1 MLIVS
6 TYGPETLYKCRAAT
20 LCFGV
25 WRLDREGHKA
35 AGAEPSRNP
44 ARLPSAPQRRA
55 AGKRSGPHYAFVA
68 RREGVAARRTMKCQC
83 LFLSRAAGR
92 RSGPDGIAPTTR
104 MRRGAAG
111 RDPARRFTV
120 FGDSLLVLLDRR
132 RRGGQASSGGQAVK
146 LLAAPWL
153 LLLDRRRRRY
163 EVGLECQRWWCRVI
177 PNSDIATGIYIATR
191 IHIATR
197 IYLATRI
204 SRLGYRDSISRI
216 SLQTDLR
223 FSAPEDS
230 TALQGRGHSLCRRP
244 CQADSSDFAAN
255 KTCSAAAWPSTGFR
269 LGSRQRI
276 KHGVKPGHQKG
287 DGLAG
292 QRIKHG
298 VKLSI
303 NGARAP
309 PLSHGAD
316 DGEEPAKR

>member
-1 MLIVS
+1 MVS
-6 TYGPETLYKCRAAT
+6 
-20 LCFGV
+20 
-25 WRLDREGHKA
+25 RL
-35 AGAEPSRNP
+35 
-44 ARLPSAPQRRA
+44 
-55 AGKRSGPHYAFVA
+55 
-68 RREGVAARRTMKCQC
+68 
-83 LFLSRAAGR
+83 
-92 RSGPDGIAPTTR
+92 
-104 MRRGAAG
+104 RRGCGAAPLVVT
-111 RDPARRFTV
+111 RPAV
-120 FGDSLLVLLDRR
+120 SP
-132 RRGGQASSGGQAVK
+132 SSGIRSLCSLTAAAAAVK
-146 LLAAPWL
+146 LPAAVKRSSSLTAPWL